1 MAADPRVRLGID
13 IGGTFTDLV
22 LADDGGRIVMGKE
35 LTASSDLALGTV
47 ASACSFVDAHGV
59 AMSQVDEI
67 VHGTTLGSNVVLER
81 KGWPTALF
89 ITEGFRDVLV
99 IQRGRRHHLYDLF
112 GGKPE
117 PLIPRSRVLEVPERI
132 AFDGGVVR
140 DLDEDAVA
148 RLARQAVDLGVEA
161 VAISLLHSYQNP
173 RHERA
178 VAAIVRREAPG
189 LFVSISSEI
198 SQRFREYERAST
210 TVINAYIAGE
220 VRRYLRDFERR
231 LRRAGF
237 AGVLHVMQSNGGVAG
252 VDTVSRHPVRLL
264 ESGPAAGALMA
275 GQIAA
280 ASGRPLAISF
290 DMGGT
295 TAKVGL
301 TEDGIP
307 GFTDEFEVDRL
318 TVAPGSGLPVDLT
331 AVDLVEIGAG
341 GGSVAT
347 ASAGL
352 VAVGHESAG
361 SEPGPACYQRGGD
374 RPTVTDANLV
384 LGYLDPDHF
393 LGGEMR
399 LSVEAARRA
408 IETHVAGPL
417 GLTVEEAAWGIHE
430 LATESM
436 AAAVRV
442 VSVDRGKD
450 PRDFCLV
457 AFGGAGPA
465 HAVRIAK
472 RGGIPTVIFPP
483 GAGVVSAMGLL
494 SCDIRFEA
502 ARSALLRI
510 DHASTARING
520 IYQELEASLHAL
532 LHESDADP
540 ERTATTR
547 SADLRYAGQGYELEV
562 AVEAADVDEG
572 ALAAAVGRFH
582 ERYHEIYGYS
592 DRLRAVEATTW
603 RLTGTSS
610 RPRLELPPLEPGRS
624 DGVVAT
630 RPVYF
635 DEAGT
640 FVACPVYRRADLPT
654 AAIVGPAVIEERE
667 CTSIIPP
674 GCTVELDPRGNLTVT
689 VEPERSPSLVPLQGT
704 HA

>member
-1 MAADPRVRLGID
+1 MSADARVRLGID

-22 LADDGGRIVMGKE
+22 LADDDGIVMGKE
-35 LTASSDLALGTV
+35 LTASSDLAAGTV
-47 ASACSFVDAHGV
+47 ATARSFVEAHGV
-59 AMSQVDEI
+59 TMSRVDEI

-89 ITEGFRDVLV
+89 TTEGFRDVLV

-132 AFDGGVVR
+132 AFDGDVVR
-140 DLDEDAVA
+140 ALDEEAVVG
-148 RLARQAVDLGVEA
+148 LVRQAVELGVEA
-161 VAISLLHSYQNP
+161 VAISLLHSYRNP
-173 RHERA
+173 THEQA
-178 VAAIVRREAPG
+178 VARIVRREAPG

-220 VRRYLRDFERR
+220 VTRYLGDFERG
-231 LRRAGF
+231 LRAAGF

-252 VDTVSRHPVRLL
+252 VETISRHPVRLL

-275 GQIAA
+275 AQVAA

-301 TEDGIP
+301 TEDGAP
-307 GFTDEFEVDRL
+307 GLTDEFEVDRL
-318 TVAPGSGLPVDLT
+318 TLAPGSGLPVDVT
-331 AVDLVEIGAG
+331 AADLVEIGAG
-341 GGSVAT
+341 GGSVAM
-347 ASAGL
+347 AVDGL
-352 VAVGHESAG
+352 VAVGQESAG
-361 SEPGPACYQRGGD
+361 SEPGPACYRRGGD

-399 LSVEAARRA
+399 LSVELARRA
-408 IETHVAGPL
+408 IEAHVAGPL
-417 GLTVEEAAWGIHE
+417 GLTVEQAAWGIHE
-430 LATESM
+430 LATENM

-465 HAVRIAK
+465 HAARIAK
-472 RGGIPTVIFPP
+472 RAGIPTVIFPR
-483 GAGVVSAMGLL
+483 GAGVLSAMGLL

-502 ARSALLRI
+502 ARSTLLGMDDASAARVDGIYRELASSLDALLR
-510 DHASTARING
+510 
-520 IYQELEASLHAL
+520 
-532 LHESDADP
+532 ESGADP
-540 ERTATTR
+540 ERTVTTR
-547 SADLRYAGQGYELEV
+547 SADLRYAGQGYELAV
-562 AVEAADVDEG
+562 ALDAEDC
-572 ALAAAVGRFH
+572 ALAAAVARFH

-592 DRLRAVEATTW
+592 DPLRAVETTTW
-603 RLTGTSS
+603 RLTGVSA
-610 RPRLELPPLEPGRS
+610 RPRLELPRVEPGPG
-624 DGVVAT
+624 DTGVAT

-635 DEAGT
+635 EEAGE
-640 FVACPVYRRADLPT
+640 FVACPVYRRAELP
-654 AAIVGPAVIEERE
+654 AAPIAGPAVVEERE
-667 CTSIIPP
+667 CTSVVPP
-674 GCTVELDPRGNLTVT
+674 GCTVELDPHGNLTVT
-689 VEPERSPSLVPLQGT
+689 VETAPPLPLVVLQRT
-704 HA
+704 RA